1 MTIQLLAAAL
11 SLILLLLTPPV
22 PGPAA
27 VAPDEI
33 VRELVDVPGAA
44 EPHTPPQYNRARAFR
59 YHVPGAPAPSVV
71 LVLIPG
77 LNSGPN
83 TLDILARALIAGYG
97 PGIEVWA
104 VAPRATLLQDR
115 RGIVAAL
122 ASGNPDFA
130 LGYYYGTLPI
140 DGHTFHLL
148 KGSEVPY
155 MAYWGLDVHLR
166 DVHALVGEVRR
177 RDPAA
182 RVVLGGHSLGGIFA
196 AAYAGYD
203 FAPLQGASPATAPP
217 AAPDIGARGISGL
230 LFVDGLPLRV
240 PLRLSPDRYLHGFRI
255 PSFIRIPGLETLT
268 ATDPSKR
275 VAPFTKTSKL
285 ARTQDSILVDVVSV
299 YAYLKPHDR
308 SYFPFY
314 PRRGLAITN
323 SALLAAIFSDQMQ
336 PDRFVRAAVEGPT
349 GVFKRVDD
357 PTGINPNGLLDLQSG
372 RPAPGHSLIDLSEHE
387 AQPGVRV
394 HLRQLLDAILRPGGE
409 FTEWYFP
416 WRIVLDLGLADTLDT
431 SDVFSRQYMNLTHV
445 RDTDV
450 PMLIIGAGHGLVRSV
465 RATEFYLRHVATPRD
480 RVTVR
485 IFPDYS
491 HLDVEDA
498 DPNPAVSLILTWLT
512 GVVH

>member
-1 MTIQLLAAAL
+1 MTIQLAAAL
-11 SLILLLLTPPV
+11 SLILLLAAPT

-27 VAPDEI
+27 VAPEEI

-44 EPHTPPQYNRARAFR
+44 EPHTPPEYNRARAFR
-59 YHVPGAPAPSVV
+59 YHAPGAPAPAVV

-83 TLDILARALIAGYG
+83 TLDVLARALIAGHG
-97 PGIEVWA
+97 PGLEVWA

-122 ASGNPDFA
+122 AYGNPDFA
-130 LGYYYGTLPI
+130 LGYYYGALPI

-148 KGSEVPY
+148 KGSEVTY

-166 DVHALVGEVRR
+166 DVHALIREVRR

-182 RVVLGGHSLGGIFA
+182 RVVLGGHSLGGVFA

-203 FAPLQGASPATAPP
+203 FASIPGATPSTAPP
-217 AAPDIGARGISGL
+217 APPDIGARGISGL
-230 LFVDGLPLRV
+230 LFVDGLPLHV
-240 PLRLSPDRYLHGFRI
+240 PLRLSPYRYLHGIRI
-255 PSFIRIPGLETLT
+255 PSFIRIPGLENLIT
-268 ATDPSKR
+268 TDPSKR

-299 YAYLKPHDR
+299 YAYLRPHDR
-308 SYFPFY
+308 SSFPFY

-323 SALLAAIFSDQMQ
+323 SALVAAIFSDQMQ
-336 PDRFVRAAVEGPT
+336 PDRFVRAAVEVPV
-349 GVFKRVDD
+349 GVFQRVPD
-357 PTGINPNGLLDLQSG
+357 PTGINSSGLLDLQSG
-372 RPAPGHSLIDLSEHE
+372 RPAPGHPLIDLPEE
-387 AQPGVRV
+387 EGQPGVRV
-394 HLRQLLDAILRPGGE
+394 HLRQLLGAILRPGGE

-416 WRIVLDLGLADTLDT
+416 WRIVLDLGLADNLDT
-431 SDVFSRQYMNLTHV
+431 SDAFSRQYMNLTHM

-450 PMLIIGAGHGLVRSV
+450 PMLIIGAGHGLVQSV
-465 RATEFYLRHVATPRD
+465 GATEFYLRHVATPRD
-480 RVTVR
+480 RIAVR
-485 IFPDYS
+485 IFPGYS

-498 DPNPAVSLILTWLT
+498 DPNPVVSLILTWLN